1 MVSTGRK
8 GFPRPFGKYE
18 LLERVGDGGMAEV
31 FRARLPGVAGF
42 EKIVV
47 VKKILPHLAKK
58 RRFVDMFVAE
68 AKLAAEVTH
77 KNVVQVFELGQL
89 PETGEFYMAMEY
101 VHGTDL
107 RHVLGYTTK
116 RGLRLPPWFSV
127 YVVCEILEGLHYA
140 HMLKDQ
146 QGAPRNI
153 VHRDV
158 TPSNIFISNK
168 GEVKLGDFGV
178 AKDSASASRTRTG
191 QLKGKIG
198 YMSPEQ
204 VRSLPV
210 DPRTDVFA
218 LGIVLWETLAQRRLF
233 KGRSDFEAMT
243 LICNAERVPP
253 SAHVDDVPKALD
265 ETVLRALEPDIE
277 KRISS
282 AREMQAS
289 LLNVLPQL
297 KPTVRSSDV
306 EALLQSLTKTPG
318 EQGAMMR
325 YIQRPT
331 ASQRGGSFSGGGTP
345 SPSEDLEFEESD
357 SEIQAPPVPGAP
369 GVVPPQRSP
378 STPSAPVAPP
388 TSSSSAVPPA
398 RTGSTP
404 GDVPVIVGNP
414 TEPRR
419 RGPSTRVI
427 NAAVR
432 DAAQLPVE
440 SPSGA
445 PAYSAFAGEIP
456 QNPSREG
463 AGASTIRP
471 GLEVREHGEDVSSA
485 ERLRWQSY
493 GLVGRAYDGVCPFWV
508 QNHEGYVF
516 GPVSYEEALT
526 VVKAESLASY
536 AAHARISAD
545 QRRWIDLEAFARL
558 TGQPMLLRSGE
569 ERIPLKTSF
578 HGNLTTRSMTNILGS
593 LAQRNATGR
602 LYVTD
607 TAHQARA
614 SREIDFVRGRPTYVY
629 AHSEALQLPRLLVTK
644 KLVPES
650 MMLELIHRAVAE
662 QRPLEDIAGEK
673 VGTDLRP
680 YHPVFMKDRLVDM
693 FDWPAGRFAF
703 DDTEEPTHVTPFAR
717 SLFALLLEMVAR
729 RLSASGL
736 KHHLRDLMNVKLRP
750 AESLDQRVPE
760 LGLNSMQLEIVQKL
774 AKGKKL
780 SVLAKREDEKTL
792 LALAYVLVE
801 TELLRPPR

>member
-1 MVSTGRK
+1 MVSTGGR

-31 FRARLPGVAGF
+31 FRARLPGAAGF

-68 AKLAAEVTH
+68 AKLAAEVHH

-116 RGLRLPPWFSV
+116 RGVRLPPWFSV
-127 YVVCEILEGLHYA
+127 YVVCEILEGLHFA

-146 QGAPRNI
+146 HGAPRNI

-178 AKDSASASRTRTG
+178 AKDSASSSRTRTG

-243 LICNAERVPP
+243 LICNAERRPP
-253 SAHVDDVPKALD
+253 STHVDDVPHALD
-265 ETVLRALEPDIE
+265 QIVLQALEPDLE
-277 KRISS
+277 KRIAS
-282 AREMQAS
+282 ARDMQAR

-306 EALLQSLTKTPG
+306 EALLQSLTKDPG
-318 EQGAMMR
+318 EPGAMMR
-325 YIQRPT
+325 YIQRPSST
-331 ASQRGGSFSGGGTP
+331 SQGGSFSGGGTP
-345 SPSEDLEFEESD
+345 SPSDDLEFEESD
-357 SEIQAPPVPGAP
+357 SEIQAPPAPPARPPSLLPSTGAP
-369 GVVPPQRSP
+369 
-378 STPSAPVAPP
+378 APRAPTAPP
-388 TSSSSAVPPA
+388 TSSPSTPVLPRSS
-398 RTGSTP
+398 STP

-419 RGPSTRVI
+419 RGPSTRII
-427 NAAVR
+427 NAAVE

-440 SPSGA
+440 PSSSG
-445 PAYSAFAGEIP
+445 PSYSAFAGTIP
-456 QNPSREG
+456 QSVGSNGP
-463 AGASTIRP
+463 TIRP
-471 GLEVREHGEDVSSA
+471 GLEVREHGDEVSDA

-493 GLVGRAYDGVCPFWV
+493 GLVGRAYDGACPFWV
-508 QNHEGYVF
+508 QNHEEYVF
-516 GPVSYEEALT
+516 GPVSYDEALT
-526 VVKAESLASY
+526 VVKAESLA
-536 AAHARISAD
+536 AFAGKARISAD
-545 QRRWIDLEAFARL
+545 RQRWIDLHDFARL
-558 TGQPMLLRSGE
+558 TGQPMLLRSNE
-569 ERIPLKTSF
+569 ERIPAKTAF
-578 HGNLTTRSMTNILGS
+578 HGNLTTRSMTSILGA

-614 SREIDFVRGRPTYVY
+614 SREIDIVNGRPTDVY
-629 AHSEALQLPRLLVTK
+629 AHSAALQLPRLLISK
-644 KLVPES
+644 GLVPES
-650 MMLELIHRAVAE
+650 MMLELIHRSVLE
-662 QRPLEDIAGEK
+662 QRPLDELAGER
-673 VGTDLRP
+673 VGTDLRQ

-703 DDTEEPTHVTPFAR
+703 DDTVRPNEVRPFAR

-750 AESLDQRVPE
+750 SESFDHRVPE
-760 LGLNSMQLEIVQKL
+760 LGLNPTQTEIVQKL

-792 LALAYVLVE
+792 LALAYVLLE